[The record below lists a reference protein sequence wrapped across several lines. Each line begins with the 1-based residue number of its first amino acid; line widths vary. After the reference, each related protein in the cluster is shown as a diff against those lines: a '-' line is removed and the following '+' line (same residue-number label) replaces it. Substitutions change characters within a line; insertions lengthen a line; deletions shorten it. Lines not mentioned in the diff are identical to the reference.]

1 MLGSKVIRIRFL
13 IVLAI
18 LFSAWF
24 VVQGVKSTVVTDQA
38 ELFSEKHESS
48 DSEIS
53 TVNKITGLPAPG
65 TYKLQKIFSVPE
77 NSVLDTSGKS
87 QPISKYTKGK
97 ITLLTFFYQRCSD
110 VDGCPYAMGL
120 FHKVKNKLERNNS
133 SPDSIRFV
141 HISFD
146 PERDTPMMMA
156 GLEKRTLGSHHNR
169 KGLEWDFLT
178 TESVDKL
185 MPLIDGFGQNVDVN
199 MNPVTGDKSLNYSH
213 VLKVFLIDD
222 EGYVREIY
230 STSYLSAEMLFNDI
244 QTLALEKSK

>member
-24 VVQGVKSTVVTDQA
+24 VVQGVKSTVATDQA
-38 ELFSEKHESS
+38 ELFSEKNESS
-48 DSEIS
+48 DSEVS
-53 TVNKITGLPAPG
+53 AVNKITGLPAPG
-65 TYKLQKIFSVPE
+65 TYQLHKIFSVPE
-77 NSVLDTSGKS
+77 YSVLDTSGKS

-120 FHKVKNKLERNNS
+120 FHKVKSKLESNNS

-146 PERDTPMMMA
+146 PKRDTPMMMA
-156 GLEKRTLGSHHNR
+156 GLEKRTLDPHHNK
-169 KGLEWDFLT
+169 KGLEWNFLT
-178 TESVDKL
+178 TESIEKL

-199 MNPVTGDKSLNYSH
+199 MNPVTGDQSLNYSH

-230 STSYLSAEMLFNDI
+230 STSYLSADMLLNDI

>member
-1 MLGSKVIRIRFL
+1 MLGSKVIRIRVL
-13 IVLAI
+13 IGLAI
-18 LFSAWF
+18 LFSAWLA
-24 VVQGVKSTVVTDQA
+24 VQGVKSTAAAGQA
-38 ELFSEKHESS
+38 ELFPKKSEL
-48 DSEIS
+48 DNSEIS
-53 TVNKITGLPAPG
+53 VVNKITGLPDPG
-65 TYKLQKIFSVPE
+65 TYKLQKIFRVPE
-77 NSVLDTSGKS
+77 NNVLDTKGKS

-120 FHKVKNKLERNNS
+120 FHMVKNKLEKND
-133 SPDSIRFV
+133 SPLDSIRFV

-146 PERDTPMMMA
+146 PRRDTPAMMA
-156 GLEKRTLGSHHNR
+156 GLEKRTLGSHR
-169 KGLEWDFLT
+169 SKRGLEWDFLT

-230 STSYLSAEMLFNDI
+230 STSYLSADMLLNDI